1 MEVTFELN
9 GTNRTFECA
18 PYETLLTLLR
28 REGMVSVRFGSTSGE
43 TGASAVLIDGRLASS
58 EVVLAAQASGH
69 SVTTVESLNVDA
81 ALPPLQAAF
90 AATGAMQ
97 SGYSVG
103 AMVLGALALLE
114 SNPDPDEDAIR
125 DMLSGILDRETAYVK
140 PVIAIQ
146 QAAAV
151 LRGEEAE
158 PFRPLIVAPMTDG
171 VHATDHDPDDPPPE
185 GSPAVPRLVPS
196 RLSLI
201 HI

>member
-9 GTNRTFECA
+9 GTNRTVDCA
-18 PYETLLTLLR
+18 PYETLLALLR

-58 EVVLAAQASGH
+58 EVVLAVQAGGH
-69 SVTTVESLNVDA
+69 SVTTVESLNTDGD
-81 ALPPLQAAF
+81 LHPIQAAF

-103 AMVLGALALLE
+103 AMVLGTLALLE
-114 SNPDPDEDAIR
+114 HDPNPDENAIR

-140 PVIAIQ
+140 PVAAIQ

-151 LRGEEAE
+151 LRGEEVE
-158 PFRPLIVAPMTDG
+158 PFRPLMITPIDRKSV
-171 VHATDHDPDDPPPE
+171 V
-185 GSPAVPRLVPS
+185 
-196 RLSLI
+196 
-201 HI
+201 